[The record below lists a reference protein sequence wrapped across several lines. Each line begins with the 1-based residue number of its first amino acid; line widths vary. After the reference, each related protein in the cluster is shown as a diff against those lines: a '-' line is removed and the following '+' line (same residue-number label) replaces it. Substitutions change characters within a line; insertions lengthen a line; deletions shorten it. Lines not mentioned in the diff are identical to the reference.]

1 MKLSHQAKRV
11 SGVVAAASA
20 IVLALAACSAPSI
33 EAEPEGS
40 LIDNSASSVSTDT
53 KEELSGEKTATV
65 ADRYIPFYG
74 EHMPGIEEGIQAGT
88 RLVTFDIREDVD
100 KDAMLRWM
108 RLLTNDIAVMAKGE
122 AVLGHPSPG
131 LEAGPAG
138 FSAYVGFGPSL
149 FKKLGMEDQMPESF
163 NTLPMFKG
171 DELDPTYTGGDVLL
185 HVSADDPIVLSQ
197 RTRLLIRN
205 SVPFATIRSVQE
217 GFANVPDPNAEKQ
230 GVEHRNF
237 FGQIDGT
244 VNPELGSED
253 FDKVVWLDE
262 SAPEWAQDGTI
273 LVIRRVE
280 LLMQPWDSLGLQEK
294 EESIGRTLQEGELLE
309 EIPEDSH
316 IALARP
322 ANEDERM
329 FRRPFSYEEDPA
341 ADGRPDVGVLFL
353 SYQANLDKQFIPIQ
367 ERLAN
372 GDILT
377 LWIKHVGSSEWVIP
391 GGIEEGEVIAEELFS
406 SNN

>member
-1 MKLSHQAKRV
+1 MKLSHQTKRV

-20 IVLALAACSAPSI
+20 IVFALAACSAPSI

-40 LIDNSASSVSTDT
+40 LIDNSTSSASTDT

-163 NTLPMFKG
+163 DTLPMFKG

-205 SVPFATIRSVQE
+205 SIPFATIRSVQE
-217 GFANVPDPNAEKQ
+217 GFANVPDPNAEKP

-262 SAPEWAQDGTI
+262 SAPAWAQGGTI

-294 EESIGRTLQEGELLE
+294 EESIGRTLQEGELLD

-322 ANEDERM
+322 TNEDERM
-329 FRRPFSYEEDPA
+329 FRRPFSYEETPA
-341 ADGRPDVGVLFL
+341 ADGSPDVGVLFL

-391 GGIEEGEVIAEELFS
+391 GGIEEGEVIAEDLFS
-406 SNN
+406 SK